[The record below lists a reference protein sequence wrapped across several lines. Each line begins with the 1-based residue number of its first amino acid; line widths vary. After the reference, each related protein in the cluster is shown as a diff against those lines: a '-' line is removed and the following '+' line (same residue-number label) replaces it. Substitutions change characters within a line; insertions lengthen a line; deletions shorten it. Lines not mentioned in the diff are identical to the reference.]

1 MIFFQILGT
10 LILGLA
16 VFAFFAIRA
25 LAKQF
30 KLDKVLS
37 YVENDN
43 ELDYKVN
50 SIEKRLD
57 LIEKMAH
64 PPREFVSCKTCEQ
77 KIQSIGDE
85 VI

>member
-1 MIFFQILGT
+1 MLQGILINKVISMI
-10 LILGLA
+10 
-16 VFAFFAIRA
+16 
-25 LAKQF
+25 AKQF

-43 ELDYKVN
+43 ELDCKVN